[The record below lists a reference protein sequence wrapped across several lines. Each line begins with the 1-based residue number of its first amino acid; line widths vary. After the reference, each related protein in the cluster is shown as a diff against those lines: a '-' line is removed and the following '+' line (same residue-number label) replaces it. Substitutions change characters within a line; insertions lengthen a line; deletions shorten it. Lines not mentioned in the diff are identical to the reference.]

1 MIKRIQL
8 WGVFLFLFLLGG
20 CKTVIPYNAELF
32 RANENNCWPCKMY
45 LQAFKAVD
53 SLLEGALTSI
63 SENSLAILKLG
74 LIFWLLFKITTLLVS
89 FSMPDMK
96 KEMANFAT
104 MFFKAGLVAI
114 FLNNPDFIYDFFGG
128 IVIQPLGKI
137 FLYLSD
143 TVISSPSAM
152 GIDFDNYNNAFGN
165 MINTI
170 SDWVRGLLGFGG
182 AGSASEMAE
191 NLNSRMFGGLAESVM
206 RIVFKIYNALW
217 AGVGLGF
224 QLWQQKGWSATIAG
238 LFLIAGMYWLVLV
251 MPLTFVDAFVRIG
264 LVLILLPL
272 LMVGWVFS
280 FPSKDLVKKVF
291 HMVLAGFFD
300 ILFAC
305 IYVTFLVSLF
315 RVYSTEEMPWM
326 FSSAVQTTEGGMR
339 TVASNWGTDFLILL
353 MLTWAMVKLS
363 GKIQDFSGYF
373 FASAEKSSVINIIN
387 TFKNWGMKLGRIG
400 VSLATG
406 NYAKAAKETA
416 DAAKDAAGQA
426 TGSGNKG
433 NSQQSGI
440 GEKRTT
446 RMEYDALHDRDVKG
460 DFSDKGK
467 SDNSQKASKQ
477 NSAPKPKAGNK

>member
-45 LQAFKAVD
+45 LQAFQAVNE
-53 SLLEGALTSI
+53 LLEGIPEQGTVGILPSI
-63 SENSLAILKLG
+63 CENSLAILKLG

-104 MFFKAGLVAI
+104 MFFKAGIVAI

-128 IVIQPLGKI
+128 VVIQPLGKI

-152 GIDFDNYNNAFGN
+152 GIEFDNYNNAFGN

-170 SDWVRGLLGFGG
+170 SDWVRGLFGFRG

-251 MPLTFVDAFVRIG
+251 MPLTFVDAFLRIG

-280 FPSKDLVKKVF
+280 FPSKDLVKKLF

-305 IYVTFLVSLF
+305 IYVTFLISLF

-373 FASAEKSSVINIIN
+373 FASAGKSSVINIIN

-416 DAAKDAAGQA
+416 DAAKGAAGEV
-426 TGSGNKG
+426 TGSGNETNKG
-433 NSQQSGI
+433 NNSSEQESG
-440 GEKRTT
+440 KT
-446 RMEYDALHDRDVKG
+446 K
-460 DFSDKGK
+460 
-467 SDNSQKASKQ
+467 DNSQKASKQ

>member
-1 MIKRIQL
+1 MIKRVQL
-8 WGVFLFLFLLGG
+8 WGVFLFLLLLGG
-20 CKTVIPYNAELF
+20 CRSVIPYEPRLF
-32 RANENNCWPCKMY
+32 RADEDNCWPCKMY
-45 LQAFKAVD
+45 LQAFRAVNM
-53 SLLEGALTSI
+53 LLQGDPQRGSIGILPSI

-104 MFFKAGLVAI
+104 MFFKAGIVAI

-137 FLYLSD
+137 FLHLSD
-143 TVISSPSAM
+143 TVISSPSSM
-152 GIDFDNYNNAFGN
+152 GIEFDNYNNALGGILNQFSDLVRRLLN
-165 MINTI
+165 M
-170 SDWVRGLLGFGG
+170 G
-182 AGSASEMAE
+182 ASGSPAELAE
-191 NLNSRMFGGLAESVM
+191 NLDSRMFGGLTEGVM

-217 AGVGLGF
+217 SGVGLGF
-224 QLWQQKGWSATIAG
+224 QLWQLKGWSATIAG

-280 FPSKDLVKKVF
+280 FPDKNLVKKVL

-315 RVYSTEEMPWM
+315 RVYATEEMPWM
-326 FSSAVQTTEGGMR
+326 FSSSVQTTEGGMR
-339 TVASNWGTDFLILL
+339 TVATNWGTDFLILL
-353 MLTWAMVKLS
+353 MLTWSMVKLS

-373 FASAEKSSVINIIN
+373 FESAGKSSVIDIIN

-400 VSLATG
+400 VSLVTG

-416 DAAKDAAGQA
+416 DATKDATGEV
-426 TGSGNKG
+426 TGSGNETNKG
-433 NSQQSGI
+433 NNSSEQKNQQT
-440 GEKRTT
+440 K
-446 RMEYDALHDRDVKG
+446 
-460 DFSDKGK
+460 
-467 SDNSQKASKQ
+467 DNSQKAAKQ
-477 NSAPKPKAGNK
+477 NSAPKPKEGSK